1 MNAGGE
7 AGWAC
12 PSCKRRFTRVNQR
25 HVCGTAEPS
34 DVLRNRSPELVVT
47 FRTLEEVVKSLGE
60 VEEVTGDRY
69 VLFRSRRIFTDVV
82 IMAGALRLAIHL
94 GRKITDPRFIK
105 VVADRRHATHV
116 IKLEQPEQVADL
128 ASYLREAYDFSM
140 RD

>member
-1 MNAGGE
+1 MNAKGT

-25 HVCGTAEPS
+25 HACGTGEPS
-34 DVLRNRSPELVVT
+34 EVLRNRSPELVAT
-47 FRTLEEVVKSLGE
+47 YRALEEVVKSLGKVE
-60 VEEVTGDRY
+60 VVARDRY
-69 VLFRSRRIFTDVV
+69 VLFRSQRIFADVV
-82 IMAGALRLAIHL
+82 IMAGAVRLAIHL
-94 GRKITDPRFIK
+94 GRKVADPRFIK

-116 IKLEQPEQVADL
+116 VKLEQPAQVADV

>member
-1 MNAGGE
+1 MLG
-7 AGWAC
+7 
-12 PSCKRRFTRVNQR
+12 
-25 HVCGTAEPS
+25 
-34 DVLRNRSPELVVT
+34 NRSPELVVT

-69 VLFRSRRIFTDVV
+69 VLFRSRRIFADVV